1 MGQKVPGPPWSYSPT
16 LNNCPLPIISKKL
29 SPPQKIYH
37 FKILHPRA
45 PPTIS
50 GVHILMN
57 HQNQHHYTHSQY
69 QCVPVVFFVS
79 CVCYDSGNP

>member
-29 SPPQKIYH
+29 SPPWKIYH
-37 FKILHPRA
+37 FKILHPHP

-50 GVHILMN
+50 GGSYPDGSSKSASL
-57 HQNQHHYTHSQY
+57 HS
-69 QCVPVVFFVS
+69 
-79 CVCYDSGNP
+79 